1 MKFYITIALIIIVF
15 LVGLG
20 LGYFMFKPAPYQ
32 AQVTSQ
38 IILQSLQS
46 RGFLVT
52 ESILADQKV
61 TIENN
66 TGSVWKDFILGQTI
80 TAAAIMK
87 TSLGLDLS
95 KLTSDDVVLEG
106 NKATIK
112 LPAIELQSV
121 ELASDINLDNN
132 QGILKRI
139 FNNDDGYNQAL
150 EQLRKQA
157 EVAAMIQEN
166 QDKAKQDAQTE
177 IKRLIKLLSPDM
189 EIEFK

>member
-15 LVGLG
+15 IVGLA
-20 LGYFMFKPAPYQ
+20 LGYYIFKPVPYQ

-61 TIENN
+61 TIENK
-66 TGSVWKDFILGQTI
+66 TGSIWKDIFLGQTI
-80 TAAAIMK
+80 TASAIMK
-87 TSLGLDLS
+87 ANLGIDLN
-95 KLTSDDVVLEG
+95 KLTEKDVSLKN
-106 NKATIK
+106 NKAIIT

-132 QGILKRI
+132 QGIIKRI
-139 FNNDDGYNQAL
+139 FDNDDGYNQAL

-157 EVAAMIQEN
+157 ETSAMSEEN
-166 QDKAKQDAQTE
+166 QELAKQNAQAE

-189 EIEFK
+189 EVEFK

>member
-20 LGYFMFKPAPYQ
+20 LGYFMFKPAPYA
-32 AQVTSQ
+32 AQITSQ
-38 IILQSLQS
+38 VILQSLQS

-61 TIENN
+61 VIETS
-66 TGSVWKDFILGQTI
+66 TGSVWKDFIFGQKI
-80 TAAAIMK
+80 TATAIMK

-95 KLTSDDVVLEG
+95 KLTENDVILKG
-106 NKATIK
+106 SKAIIT

-132 QGILKRI
+132 QGIIKRI
-139 FNNDDGYNQAL
+139 FDNDDGYNQAL
-150 EQLRKQA
+150 EELRKQA

-166 QDKAKQDAQTE
+166 QDLARQNAQTE
-177 IKRLIKLLSPDM
+177 IKRLIKLLAPEM
-189 EIEFK
+189 EVEFK

>member
-1 MKFYITIALIIIVF
+1 MKFYITIILIIIIF

-20 LGYFMFKPAPYQ
+20 LGYFIFKPALYQ

-52 ESILADQKV
+52 ESVLADQKV
-61 TIENN
+61 VIENS
-66 TGSVWKDFILGQTI
+66 TGSVWKDFILGQKI
-80 TAAAIMK
+80 TATAIMK
-87 TSLGLDLS
+87 TSLGMDLS
-95 KLTSDDVVLEG
+95 KLTEEDISLKG
-106 NKATIK
+106 NKAIIK
-112 LPAIELQSV
+112 LPQIELQSV

-132 QGILKRI
+132 QGIIKRI
-139 FNNDDGYNQAL
+139 FDNDDGYNQAL

-157 EVAAMIQEN
+157 ESAAMTQEN
-166 QDKAKQDAQTE
+166 QDKAKQNAQTE
-177 IKRLIKLLSPDM
+177 IKRLIKLLSPEM